1 MDMEQLV
8 EDIMANAVDI
18 EQLSGEEVE
27 AVIEYMYEA
36 AESMLGGEHDA
47 VAQAMLEVIGLLNG
61 PDEFEAEIE
70 ASVARGNSYFEL
82 EQYTLQ

>member
-8 EDIMANAVDI
+8 EDIMANPDNI
-18 EQLSGEEVE
+18 EQLSGEEIE

-36 AESMLGGEHDA
+36 AESMLGGEHDL
-47 VAQAMLEVIGLLNG
+47 VAQAMMEIIGLLN
-61 PDEFEAEIE
+61 PLDEFEAEIE
-70 ASVARGNSYFEL
+70 ASVERGNSYFEL